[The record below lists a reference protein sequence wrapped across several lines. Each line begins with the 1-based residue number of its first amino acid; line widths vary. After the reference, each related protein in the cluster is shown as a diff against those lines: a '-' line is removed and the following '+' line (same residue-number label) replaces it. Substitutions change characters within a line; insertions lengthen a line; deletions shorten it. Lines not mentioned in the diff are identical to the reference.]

1 MLEKITCRLPATTM
15 NLLKN
20 ISTDQF
26 GSRGQSKL
34 VSLLLTSYT
43 LEIKLV
49 ARTGNEPVE
58 EEKVDRN
65 KKMVGFCLS
74 EEAKLNL
81 MSLSN
86 QTKLSQAQVI
96 EFMVY
101 LVEEQYQKNS
111 VTEDEM
117 V

>member
-1 MLEKITCRLPATTM
+1 
-15 NLLKN
+15 
-20 ISTDQF
+20 
-26 GSRGQSKL
+26 
-34 VSLLLTSYT
+34 
-43 LEIKLV
+43 
-49 ARTGNEPVE
+49 
-58 EEKVDRN
+58 
-65 KKMVGFCLS
+65 MVGFCLS

-111 VTEDEM
+111 VTEEEM